1 MILKITNLP
10 PRRDGVVPAVLVP
23 KRLLAV
29 PVLPNKLVVEVGAAV
44 EVFPNENAIPWV
56 IKESETMINI
66 FIVPGEDSRCTYFYF
81 GKGIKLIKDKFHVL
95 LNCLLYCQ
103 VNITNLASI
112 LSDKSYF
119 YLFF

>member
-66 FIVPGEDSRCTYFYF
+66 FIVPEKNKFI
-81 GKGIKLIKDKFHVL
+81 GKKSFIRNII
-95 LNCLLYCQ
+95 LY
-103 VNITNLASI
+103 
-112 LSDKSYF
+112 
-119 YLFF
+119 